1 LKDAEIEKLR
11 NDMGLLK
18 ANYER
23 NLDHFRLE
31 NEGLKGQLVAIE
43 NKRFAE
49 TEEIK
54 LKYNAIIQEDISLA
68 RKGYLEDIT
77 RLMNNLDATK
87 ALLG

>member
-1 LKDAEIEKLR
+1 
-11 NDMGLLK
+11 MGLLK

-31 NEGLKGQLVAIE
+31 NEGLKCQLVAIE